1 MAISQYN
8 VMRTTEYYEITYET
22 PLSNQAYIICEI
34 IFHLEAQ
41 PDLATCC
48 LVSRLWN
55 TCTTPILWKKP
66 FMKRAST
73 FDKFIRTLVRTR
85 QHATSY
91 AYGCFI
97 QSLDLSRLSCSAGEL
112 NLISESCGV
121 LKYLDFSY
129 VRELKDDILSRIS
142 GQCSDLKS
150 LKLLNLPNITDHS
163 LMQIINRCHRLEH
176 LAIGDC
182 INIKN
187 DSFLQ
192 LAISAEHLVTLEIF
206 IGNTIEND
214 TFMLITQHCL
224 RLKNLH
230 IWDCG
235 TLDDNAIITMA
246 FNLNINLESLI
257 LQNLRNI
264 TDLSM
269 KQVAIRCPNIRHL
282 GLEPYE
288 GVTNDT
294 LKVIANY
301 CLRIESFQF
310 TLHKAENISNDGFLM
325 MAERL
330 KLLNKVTF
338 QYSTPFVTD
347 VTLSMLG
354 IRSANNLT
362 YLHLYNCNFTDSSFW
377 VLEKSHPPIS
387 DLCLFA
393 IPNVTDDPIIALL
406 RSISGTLTS
415 LQISNCDRIT
425 EDVVISGIGR
435 YCRNLKKLSLFPST
449 DFTIRDLDAIVS
461 VCLQL
466 KEFYLAS
473 TEDIPN
479 TIIAPTITRL
489 RNLEKLRIRVNP
501 NLTPDDVSMICCGCY
516 KLQEF
521 FFGRSE
527 YLNDDFVHNYN
538 LDGRKKPLIVLGP

>member
-230 IWDCG
+230 IWDC
-235 TLDDNAIITMA
+235 
-246 FNLNINLESLI
+246 
-257 LQNLRNI
+257 
-264 TDLSM
+264 
-269 KQVAIRCPNIRHL
+269 VAIRCPNIRHL

-461 VCLQL
+461 
-466 KEFYLAS
+466 
-473 TEDIPN
+473 
-479 TIIAPTITRL
+479 IIAPTITRL